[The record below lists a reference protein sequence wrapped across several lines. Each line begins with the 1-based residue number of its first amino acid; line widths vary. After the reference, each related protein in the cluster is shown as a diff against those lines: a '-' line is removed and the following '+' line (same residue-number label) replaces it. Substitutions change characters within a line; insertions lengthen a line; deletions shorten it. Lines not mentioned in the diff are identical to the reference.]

1 MKFLSH
7 ILVVCVFVAATVL
20 NGTNA
25 AADDL
30 QKAERAYDKGNSAA
44 AIKLLLPLA
53 KAGNT
58 KAQHLL
64 GLTYDF
70 ADGRTGVKSDNT
82 KAQFWYEKA
91 VNQDYLPAIR
101 DLGTHLL
108 RELKNVKRGYRLLK
122 TAAERGDAKAQFGLG
137 IYLLRSNWGWPV
149 DRAAA
154 RKWFI
159 KAIEQKY
166 SIAATYLLKMYKQ
179 DGDYV
184 EAHKWDLIDQF
195 LEKRNKTFLL
205 PDVREDMTASQIAES
220 KRRAKEWLK
229 AHGEKP

>member
-1 MKFLSH
+1 MKILSH
-7 ILVVCVFVAATVL
+7 FLLVCVFVAATVL

-53 KAGNT
+53 KGGNA

-91 VNQDYLPAIR
+91 VKQDYLPAIR
-101 DLGTHLL
+101 DLGAHLL

-122 TAAERGDAKAQFGLG
+122 TAAERGDAKAQFADSRVSRQLSLGLSRVSPFDESESCDF
-137 IYLLRSNWGWPV
+137 LRLV
-149 DRAAA
+149 LA
-154 RKWFI
+154 
-159 KAIEQKY
+159 
-166 SIAATYLLKMYKQ
+166 
-179 DGDYV
+179 
-184 EAHKWDLIDQF
+184 
-195 LEKRNKTFLL
+195 
-205 PDVREDMTASQIAES
+205 DV
-220 KRRAKEWLK
+220 
-229 AHGEKP
+229 